1 VRLSS
6 SWEAPSGCTEQRRWF
21 SFGDHGLDIER
32 GELRRE
38 AEQVAVEPPVF
49 DLLV

>member
-1 VRLSS
+1 MVL
-6 SWEAPSGCTEQRRWF
+6 

-38 AEQVAVEPPVF
+38 AEQVAVEPQVF
-49 DLLV
+49 DLLVQLVRNRDRVSAGIT